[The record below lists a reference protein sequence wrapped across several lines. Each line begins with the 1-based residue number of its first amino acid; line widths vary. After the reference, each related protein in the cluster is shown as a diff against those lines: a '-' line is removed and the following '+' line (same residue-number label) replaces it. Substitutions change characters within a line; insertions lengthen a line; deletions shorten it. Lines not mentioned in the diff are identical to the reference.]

1 MMTTRF
7 INRVFVIASI
17 GACAL
22 ITNPYDSLN
31 LAPTLLSI
39 TAQKASMLGRVV
51 RLESRK
57 TTVSS

>member
-7 INRVFVIASI
+7 MNRVFVIASI

-22 ITNPYDSLN
+22 MTEPYDSLN

-51 RLESRK
+51 
-57 TTVSS
+57 T